1 MTTSELP
8 DFVEHFFVEVLETIK
23 DKNKD
28 YSGEGSDAFRN
39 FKRCETYGIKAEVG
53 MFVRLLDK
61 VGRLSSFLEKGELAV
76 KDEAVEDTLKDL
88 AGYTAILAAF
98 LASKKQKVYYSPH
111 KH

>member
-23 DKNKD
+23 DKNRD

-98 LASKKQKVYYSPH
+98 LAYKKSKTIFPPH

>member
-8 DFVEHFFVEVLETIK
+8 EYIEHFFVEVLETIK

-28 YSGEGSDAFRN
+28 YSGGGSDAFRN
-39 FKRCETYGIKAEVG
+39 FKRCETYGIKTEMG

-61 VGRLSSFLEKGELAV
+61 VGRLSSFLEKGELVV

-88 AGYTAILAAF
+88 AGYTAILAAY
-98 LASKKQKVYYSPH
+98 LASKKEKQYFPPH

>member
-23 DKNKD
+23 DKNRD

-98 LASKKQKVYYSPH
+98 LASKKQKVYFSPH